1 MTDAR
6 DRRHRLEAL
15 RERASA
21 LLQEDTTSPTVAMDV
36 KQLVHEL
43 RVLNTELAMQH
54 DELLASEAR
63 AQRQATAWEQLFR
76 GAPVAI
82 LTIDGHRRL
91 EQYNDEAALLLNLS
105 PRSVSQPVDWLID
118 SGSQADWQ
126 AMLNAAGSRPLMRE
140 LLVRAVGGE
149 RVIVRAMVTRRA
161 VEGPGE
167 PGWLLVFLDVSALA
181 AASTRAKEA
190 TSRLERLVGAM
201 SDGVL
206 FARWQTGIVEQV
218 NPAMARLLG
227 LDAVAPPALSLSS
240 LFPPARAAVSLLTLE
255 ALGRAPGSE
264 PVAMQLVS
272 ADGRVVDVEVHAGF
286 LDEAGG
292 PLLSVVARDVSE
304 KVVLARRRAEL
315 EAAALRTQQLE
326 AIGQLATGVAHDFN
340 NLLTV
345 VLSCEQG
352 LEPFLPPDEPHL
364 MDLRR
369 AALRGR
375 ELTARLLTLARLK
388 LEQKKPMRL
397 SVVCREALA
406 LARRSFPASILIET
420 DFATEADE
428 FDADEGQWVQALLNV
443 CINARDA
450 MPDGGVLRLVLAT
463 AGDGVTL
470 SVRDSGPG
478 MSPEVQRQAF
488 EPFFTTKGPGAGT
501 GLGLAHVH
509 AVAQAHGVQVS
520 LDSAPGLGTTVR
532 FFVPVTRRPQA
543 ASPREAAPVASSL
556 TGVRVLLVDDDERV
570 RRASARVL
578 HRLKCVVVEADGVE
592 GACALLDSGQALDVI
607 LTDLSMPMLSGEDLV
622 TRVQQM
628 AHPLPVVVV
637 TGMATDE
644 TQRRLSAAG
653 AAAVLPKPY
662 TELELRECL
671 GRVLASAAP

>member
-1 MTDAR
+1 MSDAS

-21 LLQEDTTSPTVAMDV
+21 LLREDSSAPSVAMDV

-54 DELLASEAR
+54 DELLASERR

-82 LTIDGHRRL
+82 LNIDSQRHL

-105 PRSVSQPVDWLID
+105 PRSVNQSVDWLVD
-118 SGSQADWQ
+118 SGSHGDWQ
-126 AMLNAAGSRPLMRE
+126 AMLGEAGSRPLTRE
-140 LLVRAVGGE
+140 LVVRAVGGQ
-149 RVIVRAMVTRRA
+149 RIVVRAMVTRRA
-161 VEGPGE
+161 ADGVGE
-167 PGWLLVFLDVSALA
+167 AGWLVVFLDVSALA

-218 NPAMARLLG
+218 NPSMARLLG
-227 LDAVAPPALSLSS
+227 LDALALPSLSLAS
-240 LFPPARAAVSLLTLE
+240 LFPPARAAVSMLTLE
-255 ALGRAPGSE
+255 ALAKAPGSE
-264 PVAMQLVS
+264 PVATQLVS
-272 ADGRVVDVEVHAGF
+272 TDGRVVDVEVLTGF

-292 PLLSVVARDVSE
+292 PLLWMVARDVSE
-304 KVVLARRRAEL
+304 RVVLARRRAEL
-315 EAAALRTQQLE
+315 EAAALRSQQLE
-326 AIGQLATGVAHDFN
+326 AIGQLAAGVAHDFN

-352 LEPFLPPDEPHL
+352 LEPHFPPDEPHL

-388 LEQKKPMRL
+388 LEQKAPMRL

-406 LARRSFPASILIET
+406 LARRSFPASIRLET
-420 DFATEADE
+420 DFSTDADE
-428 FDADEGQWVQALLNV
+428 FDGDEGQWVQALLNV

-450 MPDGGVLRLVLAT
+450 MPDGGVLRVVMAE
-463 AGDGVTL
+463 AGRGVSL
-470 SVRDSGPG
+470 SVRDTGPG
-478 MSPEVQRQAF
+478 MSAEVQRQAF

-532 FFVPVTRRPQA
+532 FLVPVTRRPRPVTQPAPA
-543 ASPREAAPVASSL
+543 AEPASF

-592 GACALLDSGQALDVI
+592 RACALLDAGQALDVI

-622 TRVQQM
+622 VRVRGM
-628 AHPLPVVVV
+628 ERPLPVVVV

-644 TQRRLSAAG
+644 TERRLFAAG

-662 TELELRECL
+662 TEPELRACL
-671 GRVLASAAP
+671 GKVLASRAA